1 MSLVVIVKGLL
12 TRNTYE
18 NWVILSFMVPVEV
31 LKDSCVLKDY
41 MKLTALLC
49 ALGKNKSSN

>member
-31 LKDSCVLKDY
+31 LKDFCVLKDY

-49 ALGKNKSSN
+49 ALGKK